1 MRRQPR
7 DFPSFMVEST
17 AANSLQ
23 GRDFVAHH
31 PRSAEVRSLRRR
43 ADPLQGAVGYGHC
56 EWAARPQSIAVKAP
70 GAVAHDFE
78 RQTAL
83 RHRKGRRRT
92 LYVHRLIAMAWH
104 ADTYFAGAEVNH
116 INGNP
121 RDNRADNL
129 EWVTHRQNILHSY
142 RTLQTPRKRPQ
153 TGHGRRLDHGRRKA
167 WHPVKGA

>member
-1 MRRQPR
+1 MSWRTIPGLPMYEAS
-7 DFPSFMVEST
+7 DT
-17 AANSLQ
+17 GLI
-23 GRDFVAHH
+23 
-31 PRSAEVRSLRRR
+31 RSK
-43 ADPLQGAVGYGHC
+43 
-56 EWAARPQSIAVKAP
+56 ARTVTTIVN
-70 GAVAHDFE
+70 
-78 RQTAL
+78 
-83 RHRKGRRRT
+83 GRRVRKVLPSKLLAQSLMTLNGKPHYATAKVNGQT
-92 LYVHRLIAMAWH
+92 LYVHRLVAMAWH

-153 TGHGRRLDHGRRKA
+153 TGHGRRLDHGQRKA

>member
-1 MRRQPR
+1 MSWRTIPGLPMYEASDSGLIRSKAR
-7 DFPSFMVEST
+7 TVT
-17 AANSLQ
+17 AIVN
-23 GRDFVAHH
+23 
-31 PRSAEVRSLRRR
+31 
-43 ADPLQGAVGYGHC
+43 
-56 EWAARPQSIAVKAP
+56 
-70 GAVAHDFE
+70 
-78 RQTAL
+78 
-83 RHRKGRRRT
+83 GRRVRKVLSSKLLAQSLMTLNGKPHYATAKVNGQT
-92 LYVHRLIAMAWH
+92 LYVHRLVAMAWH

-153 TGHGRRLDHGRRKA
+153 TGHGRRLDHGWRKA

>member
-1 MRRQPR
+1 MSWRSIPGLPMYEASDSGLIRSKAR
-7 DFPSFMVEST
+7 TVT
-17 AANSLQ
+17 AIVN
-23 GRDFVAHH
+23 
-31 PRSAEVRSLRRR
+31 
-43 ADPLQGAVGYGHC
+43 
-56 EWAARPQSIAVKAP
+56 
-70 GAVAHDFE
+70 
-78 RQTAL
+78 
-83 RHRKGRRRT
+83 GRRVRKVLSSKLLAQSLMTLNGKPHYATAKVNGQT
-92 LYVHRLIAMAWH
+92 LYVHRLVAMAGH

-153 TGHGRRLDHGRRKA
+153 TKHGRRLDHSRRKA

>member
-1 MRRQPR
+1 MNWRTIPGLPMYEASDTGLIRSKAR
-7 DFPSFMVEST
+7 TVT
-17 AANSLQ
+17 AIVN
-23 GRDFVAHH
+23 
-31 PRSAEVRSLRRR
+31 
-43 ADPLQGAVGYGHC
+43 
-56 EWAARPQSIAVKAP
+56 
-70 GAVAHDFE
+70 
-78 RQTAL
+78 
-83 RHRKGRRRT
+83 GRRVRKVLPSKLLAQSLMTLNGKPHYVTAKVNGQT
-92 LYVHRLIAMAWH
+92 LYVHRLVAMAWH

-142 RTLQTPRKRPQ
+142 RTLQTPRKHPQ

>member
-1 MRRQPR
+1 MSWRTIPGLPMYEASDDGLIRSKAR
-7 DFPSFMVEST
+7 SVT
-17 AANSLQ
+17 AIVN
-23 GRDFVAHH
+23 
-31 PRSAEVRSLRRR
+31 
-43 ADPLQGAVGYGHC
+43 
-56 EWAARPQSIAVKAP
+56 
-70 GAVAHDFE
+70 
-78 RQTAL
+78 
-83 RHRKGRRRT
+83 GRRIRKVLPSKLLAQSLMTLNGKPHYATAKVNGQT
-92 LYVHRLIAMAWH
+92 LYVHRLVAMAWH

>member
-1 MRRQPR
+1 MSWRTIPGLPMYEASDSGLIRSKAR
-7 DFPSFMVEST
+7 TVT
-17 AANSLQ
+17 AIVN
-23 GRDFVAHH
+23 
-31 PRSAEVRSLRRR
+31 
-43 ADPLQGAVGYGHC
+43 
-56 EWAARPQSIAVKAP
+56 
-70 GAVAHDFE
+70 
-78 RQTAL
+78 
-83 RHRKGRRRT
+83 GRRVRKVLSSKLLAQSLMTLNGKPHYATAKVNGQT
-92 LYVHRLIAMAWH
+92 LYVHRLVAMAWH
-104 ADTYFAGAEVNH
+104 ADTYFDWAEVNH

>member
-1 MRRQPR
+1 MSWRTIPGLPMYEASDNGLIRSKAR
-7 DFPSFMVEST
+7 TVT
-17 AANSLQ
+17 AIVN
-23 GRDFVAHH
+23 
-31 PRSAEVRSLRRR
+31 
-43 ADPLQGAVGYGHC
+43 
-56 EWAARPQSIAVKAP
+56 
-70 GAVAHDFE
+70 
-78 RQTAL
+78 
-83 RHRKGRRRT
+83 GRRIRKVLPSKLLAQSLMTLNGRPHYVTAKVNGQT
-92 LYVHRLIAMAWH
+92 LYVHRLVAMAWH

>member
-1 MRRQPR
+1 MVMRWRTIPGLPMYEASDSGLIR
-7 DFPSFMVEST
+7 SKARTVTAMV
-17 AANSLQ
+17 N
-23 GRDFVAHH
+23 G
-31 PRSAEVRSLRRR
+31 
-43 ADPLQGAVGYGHC
+43 
-56 EWAARPQSIAVKAP
+56 
-70 GAVAHDFE
+70 
-78 RQTAL
+78 
-83 RHRKGRRRT
+83 RT

-129 EWVTHRQNILHSY
+129 EWVTHQQNILHSY

>member
-1 MRRQPR
+1 MYEASDTGLIRSKART
-7 DFPSFMVEST
+7 VT
-17 AANSLQ
+17 AIVN
-23 GRDFVAHH
+23 
-31 PRSAEVRSLRRR
+31 
-43 ADPLQGAVGYGHC
+43 
-56 EWAARPQSIAVKAP
+56 
-70 GAVAHDFE
+70 
-78 RQTAL
+78 
-83 RHRKGRRRT
+83 GRRVRKVLPSKLLAQSLMTLNGKPHYVTAKVNGQT
-92 LYVHRLIAMAWH
+92 LYVHRLVAMAWH

-153 TGHGRRLDHGRRKA
+153 TGHGRRLDHGQRKA

>member
-1 MRRQPR
+1 MRWRTIPGLPMYEASDNGLIR
-7 DFPSFMVEST
+7 SKARTVT
-17 AANSLQ
+17 AIVN
-23 GRDFVAHH
+23 
-31 PRSAEVRSLRRR
+31 
-43 ADPLQGAVGYGHC
+43 
-56 EWAARPQSIAVKAP
+56 
-70 GAVAHDFE
+70 
-78 RQTAL
+78 
-83 RHRKGRRRT
+83 GRRVRKVLPSKLLAQSLMTLNGRPHYATAKVNGQT
-92 LYVHRLIAMAWH
+92 LYVHRLVAMVWH

-153 TGHGRRLDHGRRKA
+153 TGHGRRLDHGQRKA